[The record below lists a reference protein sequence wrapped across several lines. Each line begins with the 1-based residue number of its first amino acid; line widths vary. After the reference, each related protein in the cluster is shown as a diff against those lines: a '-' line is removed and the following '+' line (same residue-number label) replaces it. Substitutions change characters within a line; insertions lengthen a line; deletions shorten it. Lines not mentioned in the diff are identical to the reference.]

1 MADYL
6 PIVVHIALV
15 VLVVTGLVALHHR
28 LGRPR
33 PLPGKLE
40 PYESGVWPVG
50 TARERV
56 PVRYYLIAMLF
67 LLLDVEAVFLYPWA
81 VIARE
86 LRVLGL
92 VEMLTFVG
100 VLGAGFVYAWRRG
113 ALQWQ

>member
-1 MADYL
+1 MADFV

-15 VLVVTGLVALHHR
+15 VLVVAGLVAFHH
-28 LGRPR
+28 LVGRRR
-33 PLPGKLE
+33 PVPGKLE

-56 PVRYYLIAMLF
+56 PIRYYLIAMLF

-81 VIARE
+81 VVARE

-92 VEMLTFVG
+92 VEMLAFVG
-100 VLGAGFVYAWRRG
+100 VLGAGFAYAWRRG

>member
-1 MADYL
+1 MADYI
-6 PIVVHIALV
+6 PIIVHIALV
-15 VLVVTGLVALHHR
+15 VLAVTALVALHHR

-50 TARERV
+50 TARARV

-67 LLLDVEAVFLYPWA
+67 LLFDVEAVFLYPWA
-81 VIARE
+81 VVARE
-86 LRVLGL
+86 LRVVGL

-100 VLGAGFVYAWRRG
+100 VLGAGFAYAWRRG